1 MTPIFNFCESIKEIR
16 SQGSGRETGVSRGGC
31 IETEWFQGANCICDG
46 FVIPS
51 SPPKL
56 KIGVFMTPIFNF
68 IWYIPYLTSNISSIL
83 NLTFGQF

>member
-1 MTPIFNFCESIKEIR
+1 MTPIFNFCELVKEIR
-16 SQGSGRETGVSRGGC
+16 SQGRGRETGVSRGGC

-56 KIGVFMTPIFNF
+56 KIEIRDISIFNF
-68 IWYIPYLTSNISSIL
+68 ICCVLISPPK
-83 NLTFGQF
+83 FPPF